1 MSSAAIA
8 YRDVLQL
15 ARTPRDEFAEALISG
30 LRREPKELPCKY
42 FYDAAGSELFDRICE
57 LPEYYP
63 TRTETAL
70 LKQHAAEFAALMG
83 KNVDLIEFGA
93 GSLQKVGYLLGA
105 LDSPNAY
112 MPIDISGDYLKDMA
126 GKLRSAHPGL
136 QVRPI
141 VADFTK
147 PLGLPVSGARRIG
160 FFPGSTIGNFTH
172 AEAFSFLE
180 RAARLLR
187 GGALLIGVDLIKDP
201 AILHAAYNDAA
212 GVTALFNK
220 NILARANREM
230 GSDFNLDAF
239 AHYAPYNPVAQR
251 IEMHLISLEKQTVN
265 LGGATASFAEG
276 ETIHTENSHKYSVE
290 GFRALAASAGF
301 VPKTVWQDSKG
312 LFSLHWLE
320 ARTQDSR

>member
-15 ARTPRDEFAEALISG
+15 ARPPRGEFADALISG
-30 LRREPKELPCKY
+30 LRKDTKELPCKF
-42 FYDAAGSELFDRICE
+42 FYDEIGSELFDRICE

-70 LKQHAAEFAALMG
+70 LKQHAADFAVLMG

-93 GSLQKVGYLLGA
+93 GSLQKVGYLLSA
-105 LDSPNAY
+105 LENPSAY
-112 MPIDISGDYLKDMA
+112 MPIDISGNYLNGMA
-126 GKLRSAHPGL
+126 AKLRSANPGL

-141 VADFTK
+141 IADFTK
-147 PLGLPVSGARRIG
+147 PLRLPVSGKRRIG

-172 AEAFSFLE
+172 TEAFGFLE

-187 GGALLIGVDLIKDP
+187 GGGLLIGVDLIKDP
-201 AILHAAYNDAA
+201 AILHTAYNDAA

-220 NILARANREM
+220 NILARANKEI
-230 GSDFNLDAF
+230 GADFDLESF
-239 AHYAPYNPVAQR
+239 AHYAPYNPVEQR
-251 IEMHLISLEKQTVN
+251 IEMHLISLRRQTVN
-265 LGGATASFAEG
+265 FGGTSVSFADG
-276 ETIHTENSHKYSVE
+276 ETIHTENSHKYSID

-301 VPKTVWQDSKG
+301 TPKAVWQDKDK

-320 ARTQDSR
+320 APA